1 MIIFLA
7 GLKQIPETLYE
18 AAAIDGAGP
27 FRRFWNITLPSLT
40 PIIFFNLV
48 TGLIGALQTFA
59 QVYIVTSG
67 GPDNAS
73 QMIVPYLFENAF
85 KFYRMGYASA
95 IAWVLFL
102 MILLLTLLVFRSSAL
117 WVYYEEGRKHG

>member
-1 MIIFLA
+1 VLLLA
-7 GLKQIPETLYE
+7 GMKGIPGELLE

-27 FRRFWNITLPSLT
+27 RKAFLFVTLPMIT

-85 KFYRMGYASA
+85 KFYKMGYASA